1 LRLAP
6 VASLLL
12 VAAVARASS
21 VSDEISLAGMQ
32 STPQHPWAGS
42 VSNLLG
48 ASVDLGESWT
58 VNASAQVTLE
68 ALTPAP
74 AGAFPDRGGTVTAF
88 SGGVGW
94 DADDNWTFGVALD
107 VSPESTI
114 GSDARLRGQNPIDV
128 LVQSTSSI
136 ASLETLA
143 GYDTAGSSDLE
154 WSFAAGVALSR
165 LETRQHADGRHEDGT
180 RASASEL
187 RAKCTPVGSGCRA
200 LLPAID
206 GVSGV
211 LRYARASAA
220 ALATVRRDT
229 DVGVSLDYY
238 GYADD
243 PASVGP
249 FTTATAGRFGT
260 SAPIAPLR
268 YLVRPSVTHRFG
280 AFSLKAWAQA
290 GQYVR
295 GAGQGTAALGAKAQ
309 YRFSR
314 SFRMWISAS
323 GQRDEDP
330 SGAISRSGILALG
343 AGYRF

>member
-1 LRLAP
+1 MRL
-6 VASLLL
+6 VRLASLLL
-12 VAAVARASS
+12 VAAAARASS
-21 VSDEISLAGMQ
+21 VSDEITIAGTQ
-32 STPQHPWAGS
+32 STPQNPRAGS
-42 VSNLLG
+42 VSNLLS
-48 ASVDLGESWT
+48 ASVDVGESWT
-58 VNASAQVTLE
+58 VNASAQVTVE
-68 ALTPAP
+68 APTPAP
-74 AGAFPDRGGTVTAF
+74 AGAFPDRGGTVTDF
-88 SGGVGW
+88 SGGVDW
-94 DADDNWTFGVALD
+94 DADDNWTFGITLD

-154 WSFAAGVALSR
+154 WSFTAGVALSR
-165 LETRQHADGRHEDGT
+165 LETRQHADATHEDGT
-180 RASASEL
+180 SVSPAEL
-187 RAKCTPVGSGCRA
+187 RTRCTPVGSGCRA

-206 GVSGV
+206 GLSGV
-211 LRYARASAA
+211 LRYARVSAG

-243 PASVGP
+243 PANVGL
-249 FTTATAGRFGT
+249 FTTATTGRFGT

-268 YLVRPSVTHRFG
+268 YLVRPSLTHRFG
-280 AFSLKAWAQA
+280 AFSLKAWGQA
-290 GQYVR
+290 GRYVSE
-295 GAGQGTAALGAKAQ
+295 AGQGTAALGAKAQ

-314 SFRMWISAS
+314 FFRMWISAT

-330 SGAISRSGILALG
+330 SGAISRTGILTLG